1 LHDGILEAVEHAS
14 HAGQFPSAWHRFVAQ
29 KVRHAGDTLD
39 LLRFAHALLLAIAF
53 GADGAE
59 SVGSQACASCH
70 AAIYRSFMRTQMAQ
84 SSGRVGTQES
94 REQFDRA
101 EFRDSSGAF
110 AYTVGRGASGYYFDF
125 RQQGKPV
132 RSRPIEGR
140 RPLDYFVGSGNAARS
155 YIINVD
161 GFLYEAPVAYFRSLA
176 SWRSAP
182 GVAQLDYPYLTRPI
196 LPGCLQCH
204 ASGIRRIAG
213 TQNAYASPPFS
224 EGGVACER
232 CHGPGSDH
240 IATGKPMVNPAKL
253 APAARD
259 SICEQC
265 HLSGEIRV
273 PKRGTD
279 DQALIPGNNLADSLT
294 VFVRS
299 GSGAQLRV
307 TSHAENLAQS
317 ACKRNSGEKLWCG
330 TCHDPHSVPSTN
342 EKVAY
347 FRGKCLTCHQTS
359 SCPAPQAFRQA
370 NGDNC
375 ITCHMPRNPTSDVDH
390 VVFTDHAIPRRAGS
404 GSIAPSSTAN
414 LVPFG
419 GGRTGARDLGLAYV
433 MVGLREGNP
442 TYLDR
447 AFRLLQD
454 AVAQGARDPQ
464 TLLYLAQLYRDRSD
478 DAHARPLYE
487 EVWRMDGEQYAA
499 GAALGAYQMQAG
511 NLEEAVRLW
520 RQTLAISPA
529 LLLVRA
535 NLATVLL
542 RTGHPDQAQETL
554 RKALEFN
561 PSFQPATDLLNQIVK

>member
-1 LHDGILEAVEHAS
+1 MAVLNSAS
-14 HAGQFPSAWHRFVAQ
+14 HRKA
-29 KVRHAGDTLD
+29 RHAGDTLN
-39 LLRFAHALLLAIAF
+39 LLRLVYALLVAIAS
-53 GADGAE
+53 GAEGAE

-84 SSGRVGTQES
+84 SSGPVGTAEAK
-94 REQFDRA
+94 EQFDRT

-110 AYTVGRGASGYYFDF
+110 AYTVGRDAGGYYFEF
-125 RQQGKPV
+125 RQQVTSQRPV
-132 RSRPIEGR
+132 TSPAIEGR
-140 RPLDYFVGSGNAARS
+140 RPLAYFVGSGTAARS

-161 GFLYEAPVAYFRSLA
+161 GFFYEAPVAYFRSLA

-240 IATGKPMVNPAKL
+240 ISTGKPMVNPVKL
-253 APAARD
+253 AAAARD

-273 PKRGTD
+273 PKVGKD
-279 DQALIPGNNLADSLT
+279 EPVLNPGDRLADSLS
-294 VFVRS
+294 VFVRA
-299 GSGAQLRV
+299 GSEAQLRV

-317 ACKRNSGEKLWCG
+317 VCKRMSGEKLWCG
-330 TCHDPHSVPSTN
+330 TCHDPHSVPTPA

-359 SCPAPQAFRQA
+359 SCSAAQALRRA

-375 ITCHMPRNPTSDVDH
+375 AGCHMPRNPTSDIDH
-390 VVFTDHAIPRRAGS
+390 VVFTDHAIPRRPAS
-404 GSIAPSSTAN
+404 VSASPSMYAD

-419 GGRTGARDLGLAYV
+419 GGKTSARDLGLAYV

-511 NLEEAVRLW
+511 NFEEAIRLW

-529 LLLVRA
+529 LLLVRQ
-535 NLATVLL
+535 NLATALL
-542 RTGHPDQAQETL
+542 RTGRPDQAQEAL

-561 PSFQPATDLLNQIVK
+561 PSFQPAKDLLNQIVK

>member
-1 LHDGILEAVEHAS
+1 L
-14 HAGQFPSAWHRFVAQ
+14 RFVY
-29 KVRHAGDTLD
+29 
-39 LLRFAHALLLAIAF
+39 ALLLAIAF

-84 SSGRVGTQES
+84 SSGRVGTAEPK
-94 REQFDRA
+94 EQFDRA
-101 EFRDSSGAF
+101 EFRDASGAF
-110 AYTVGRGASGYYFDF
+110 AYVAGRDASGYYFDF
-125 RQQGKPV
+125 RQQGAKQ
-132 RSRPIEGR
+132 PIQGR

-155 YIINVD
+155 YITTVD

-176 SWRSAP
+176 SWKSAP
-182 GVAQLDYPYLTRPI
+182 GAAPLDYPYLTRPI

-204 ASGIRRIAG
+204 ASGIRQISG
-213 TQNAYASPPFS
+213 TLNAYASPPFS

-240 IATGKPMVNPAKL
+240 ISSGKPMVNPAKL

-273 PKRGTD
+273 PKVGKD
-279 DQALIPGNNLADSLT
+279 EPVVNPGDRLADTLT
-294 VFVRS
+294 AFVRS
-299 GSGAQLRV
+299 GSEGQLRV

-317 ACKRNSGEKLWCG
+317 ACKRKSGEKLWCG
-330 TCHDPHSVPSTN
+330 TCHDPHFVPSAT

-359 SCPAPQAFRQA
+359 SCSASQASRQV

-375 ITCHMPRNPTSDVDH
+375 MTCHMPRNPTSDVDH
-390 VVFTDHAIPRRAGS
+390 VVFTDHAIPRRPTAS
-404 GSIAPSSTAN
+404 ASPSVTAD

-419 GGRTGARDLGLAYV
+419 GGQTSARDLGLAYA
-433 MVGLREGNP
+433 MVGLREQN
-442 TYLDR
+442 TVYLDR
-447 AFRLLQD
+447 AFRQLQD
-454 AVAQGARDPQ
+454 AVAQGVRDPQ

-487 EVWRMDGEQYAA
+487 EVWRMDREQYAA
-499 GAALGAYQMQAG
+499 GAALGAYQMEAG

-529 LLLVRA
+529 LVLVRQ
-535 NLATVLL
+535 NLATALL
-542 RTGHPDQAQETL
+542 RTGHPEQAQETL

-561 PSFQPATDLLNQIVK
+561 PAFQAAKDLLNQITKDQIVK

>member
-1 LHDGILEAVEHAS
+1 L
-14 HAGQFPSAWHRFVAQ
+14 RFVY
-29 KVRHAGDTLD
+29 T
-39 LLRFAHALLLAIAF
+39 LLLAIAF

-70 AAIYRSFMRTQMAQ
+70 PAIYRSFTRTQMAQ
-84 SSGRVGTQES
+84 SSGRVGTQQPK
-94 REQFDRA
+94 EQFDRS

-110 AYTVGRGASGYYFDF
+110 AYTVGRDTSGYYFDF
-125 RQQGKPV
+125 RQQGAKQPQ
-132 RSRPIEGR
+132 PIQGR

-155 YIINVD
+155 YITNID

-182 GVAQLDYPYLTRPI
+182 GIAQLDYPYLTRPI

-213 TQNAYASPPFS
+213 TLNAYASPPFS

-240 IATGKPMVNPAKL
+240 ISSGKAMVNPAKL

-273 PKRGTD
+273 PKVGRD
-279 DQALIPGNNLADSLT
+279 EPVLNPGDRLADSVT

-299 GSGAQLRV
+299 GSEAQLRV

-317 ACKRNSGEKLWCG
+317 ACKRTSGEKMWCA
-330 TCHDPHSVPSTN
+330 TCHDPHSVPSAT

-359 SCPAPQAFRQA
+359 SCSAPQALRQA

-375 ITCHMPRNPTSDVDH
+375 ITCHMPRNPTSDIDH
-390 VVFTDHAIPRRAGS
+390 VVFTNHAIPRRAAS
-404 GSIAPSSTAN
+404 GSVAPSVTAD

-419 GGRTGARDLGLAYV
+419 GGESSARDLGLAYA
-433 MVGLREGNP
+433 MVGLREGNRV
-442 TYLDR
+442 YRER
-447 AFRLLQD
+447 ALRLLEK
-454 AVAQGARDPQ
+454 AVSEGARDTQ
-464 TLLYLAQLYRDRSD
+464 TLAYLAEFYRDLRD

-520 RQTLAISPA
+520 RQTLAISPS

-535 NLATVLL
+535 NLATALL

-561 PSFQPATDLLNQIVK
+561 PSFQPATDLLNQILK

>member
-1 LHDGILEAVEHAS
+1 VIHS
-14 HAGQFPSAWHRFVAQ
+14 
-29 KVRHAGDTLD
+29 T
-39 LLRFAHALLLAIAF
+39 LLRLVYALLLAIAIS
-53 GADGAE
+53 ADGAE

-70 AAIYRSFMRTQMAQ
+70 AAIYRSFLRTQMAQ
-84 SSGRVGTQES
+84 SSGRAGTVEPK
-94 REQFDRA
+94 EQFNRT

-110 AYTVGRGASGYYFDF
+110 AYTVGHDAKGYYFNF
-125 RQQGKPV
+125 RQQGKQATPKPV
-132 RSRPIEGR
+132 EGR
-140 RPLDYFVGSGNAARS
+140 RPLDYFVGSGTAARS
-155 YIINVD
+155 YITNVG
-161 GFLYEAPVAYFRSLA
+161 GFLYEAPVSYYSRSA
-176 SWRSAP
+176 SWDSAP
-182 GVAQLDYPYLTRPI
+182 GVAQFDYPYLTRPI

-204 ASGIRRIAG
+204 ASGIRVIAG

-232 CHGPGSDH
+232 CHGAGSEH
-240 IATGKPMVNPAKL
+240 IASGKPMVNPAKL

-273 PKRGTD
+273 PKMGKD
-279 DQALIPGNNLADSLT
+279 EPVLNPGDRLADSLT

-299 GSGAQLRV
+299 GSEAQLRV

-330 TCHDPHSVPSTN
+330 TCHDPHSVPSTA
-342 EKVAY
+342 EKAGY

-359 SCPAPQAFRQA
+359 SCSAPQVVRQA

-375 ITCHMPRNPTSDVDH
+375 IACHMPRNPTSDVDH
-390 VVFTDHAIPRRAGS
+390 VVFTNHAIPRR
-404 GSIAPSSTAN
+404 PSSPSILPSPTAD

-419 GGRTGARDLGLAYV
+419 GGEASARDLGLAYA
-433 MVGLREGNP
+433 MVALREGNAV
-442 TYLDR
+442 YRER
-447 AFRLLQD
+447 AFRLLQA
-454 AVAQGARDPQ
+454 AVAQGARDAQ

-487 EVWRMDGEQYAA
+487 EVWRMDREQYAA

-529 LLLVRA
+529 LVLVRQ
-535 NLATVLL
+535 NLAVALL
-542 RTGHPDQAQETL
+542 RTGHPDQAQTTL
-554 RKALEFN
+554 RQALEFN
-561 PSFQPATDLLNQIVK
+561 PSFQPAKDLLNQIVK